1 MSVESQAPETAAPE
15 AAIGLNGARLWFAA
29 LIRALFIILLTL
41 AILVALGY
49 AGDVALHRATRTS
62 HSTATYPHI
71 YQVEVI
77 VDGDGSVAVTGTPST
92 DHRVTL
98 DESDNATIFSNP
110 QRAVSVI
117 GGTLFVAVRC
127 PDSLCTAS
135 LALSVSPDANI
146 NIRVGNALRLDDA
159 TVTVKNLSGPVNL
172 SAWPA
177 KVTIANSTSLVTGMV
192 AGSLDCGVPAVCIV
206 QVPAGPSLS

>member
-1 MSVESQAPETAAPE
+1 MAVESQAPDPVAPE
-15 AAIGLNGARLWFAA
+15 AASRLDGVRVWFTA
-29 LIRALFIILLTL
+29 LFRALFIILLTL
-41 AILVALGY
+41 VILVALGY
-49 AGDVALHRATRTS
+49 AADVALHHTTRAS

-71 YQVEVI
+71 YEVDVV

-92 DHRVTL
+92 DHQITL
-98 DESDNATIFSNP
+98 DETDNSTIFDHP

-127 PDSLCTAS
+127 PDSLCTAD
-135 LALSVSPDANI
+135 LALTTSPDTHV
-146 NIRVGNALRLDDA
+146 NIRAGNALRLDHA
-159 TVTVKNLSGPVNL
+159 AITVRNLTGPVNL

-177 KVTIANSTSLVTGMV
+177 NVTIANSSSLVTGMV

-206 QVPAGPSLS
+206 QVPS